1 MAMRL
6 KNDRTQ
12 FGLIAILLHWLIAI
26 LTIGLFALGLWM
38 VDLDYY
44 HAWYQRAPWLHKG
57 FGMTL
62 FTLLLLRMMWRW
74 ITPPPQ
80 ALDSHKAWEQIS
92 AKAVHGAL
100 NFLIVLISISGYLIV
115 TAKGDPLSV
124 FGLVDIPA
132 SLTGIENLE
141 DLAGEIHAFLA
152 CFVIL
157 LASVH
162 ALAACKHHL
171 IDKDRTLRRML
182 GL

>member
-1 MAMRL
+1 MVMRL
-6 KNDRTQ
+6 KNDRTH
-12 FGLIAILLHWLIAI
+12 FGLIVILLHWLIAV
-26 LTIGLFALGLWM
+26 LTIGLFGLGLWM

-62 FTLLLLRMMWRW
+62 FTLLLLRMIWRW
-74 ITPPPQ
+74 FSPPPQ
-80 ALDSHKAWEQIS
+80 ALNSHKAWEQIS
-92 AKAVHGAL
+92 AKIVHGVL

-124 FGLVDIPA
+124 FGIADIPA

-141 DLAGEIHAFLA
+141 DLAGEIHYMLA
-152 CFVIL
+152 CLVML
-157 LASVH
+157 LVAVH
-162 ALAACKHHL
+162 ALAAFKHHL
-171 IDKDRTLRRML
+171 LDKDRTLRRML